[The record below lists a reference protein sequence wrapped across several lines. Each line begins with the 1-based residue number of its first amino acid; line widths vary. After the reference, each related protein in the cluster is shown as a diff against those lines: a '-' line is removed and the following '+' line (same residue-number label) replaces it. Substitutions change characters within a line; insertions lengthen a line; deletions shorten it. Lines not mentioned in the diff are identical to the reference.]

1 MTWILVNLNRHPE
14 ALAKLR
20 VEIKENLPGLLTGE
34 IEIPTMDDLQNLPY
48 LEAVVKENLRLYGIA
63 TARVPNQ
70 SVTLSDGTFA
80 PFGCAV
86 IMPANA
92 TARLKSKVTTVSPF
106 KFSTFIS
113 GPRQCIGMGFA
124 LMKMR
129 IATAVLFSRFDLKTV
144 QEPFDIS

>member
-48 LEAVVKENLRLYGIA
+48 LEAVVKESLRFLRYRSIEECVCVAG
-63 TARVPNQ
+63 
-70 SVTLSDGTFA
+70 G
-80 PFGCAV
+80 GMM
-86 IMPANA
+86 MPPERWIDPE
-92 TARLKSKVTTVSPF
+92 TGKVTAVSPF

-113 GPRQCIGMGFA
+113 GPRQCIGMSFA